1 MFGKFIYYLIATP
14 LLLITVVRSGYAQ
27 LPMPANLLFYRP
39 DTAVTQEVQ
48 RFRMRAFDATRMLP
62 TGFAKNGTV
71 DYTNVIQAA
80 LDNYAIVLMPD
91 FPVLINDTGISV
103 RSGQTIIFNAHSKLI
118 VKPSRRDTY
127 EVIRIH
133 DAENV
138 NVFFAA
144 IYGDKNTHLDSAGQ
158 WGMGIAIRGSK
169 NVRLIRPQVYDC
181 WGDGIYIGA
190 LKKLPS
196 DNIVITAPLL
206 NGNRRNGL
214 SITSA
219 SKVTITGGVI
229 ANSGGQMPMSGIDI
243 EPNHVYDTID
253 NIIIDHV
260 TTFGHPKYGIVIS
273 LQHLLGRQ
281 TGITNILIKDHTDDG
296 SNIAMG
302 IIGKPAADT
311 LTGQISIIKPL
322 WNNNR
327 ETAIRLP
334 IRNFGLKVFIDAP
347 SIKNPARAND
357 MEKLNQYLQRT
368 LRMQ

>member
-1 MFGKFIYYLIATP
+1 MLRKLTYCLMAT
-14 LLLITVVRSGYAQ
+14 LLLLTTAVHSGYAQ
-27 LPMPANLLFYRP
+27 PPLPSGLIFYKP
-39 DTAVTQEVQ
+39 DTAVTKEVQ
-48 RFRMRAFDATRMLP
+48 RFRMQAFDATRMLP

-71 DYTNVIQAA
+71 DYTSVIQDA
-80 LDNYAIVLMPD
+80 LNKYAVVLMPD
-91 FPVLINDTGISV
+91 FPVLVNDTGIAV
-103 RSGQTIIFNAHSKLI
+103 RSGQTIIFNTHSKLI
-118 VKPSRRDTY
+118 VEPSRKDTY

-138 NVFFAA
+138 NIFFAV
-144 IYGDKNTHLDSAGQ
+144 IYGDKNTHLNSAGQ

-169 NVRLIRPQVYDC
+169 NVRLIRPQIYNC

-196 DNIVITAPLL
+196 ENITITAPLL

-219 SKVTITGGVI
+219 NKVNITGGVV

-253 NIIIDHV
+253 NIIIDGV

-281 TGITNILIKDHTDDG
+281 TGITNILIKNHTDDG

-302 IIGKPAADT
+302 IIGKPADDT
-311 LTGQISIIKPL
+311 LTGKISIVKPV
-322 WNNNR
+322 WSNNR

-357 MEKLNQYLQRT
+357 VEKLNQYLQRV
-368 LRMQ
+368 LRTQ